1 MLLSGSVSK
10 GKAVELC
17 EEMLMQQP
25 RFAHP
30 TEALVKD
37 LCSLIIAGSPRVSAC
52 ASRLVRRILQADEEW
67 AHLYVLPLG
76 AVALPQVVK
85 LSALSL
91 NNRIVIYNTA
101 SKSRVKN

>member
-1 MLLSGSVSK
+1 MLLSSSVSK

-25 RFAHP
+25 RFANP

-37 LCSLIIAGSPRVSAC
+37 VCSLIVSGSPRVSAC

-76 AVALPQVVK
+76 AVALPQVCHVK
-85 LSALSL
+85 CAFL
-91 NNRIVIYNTA
+91 
-101 SKSRVKN
+101 K